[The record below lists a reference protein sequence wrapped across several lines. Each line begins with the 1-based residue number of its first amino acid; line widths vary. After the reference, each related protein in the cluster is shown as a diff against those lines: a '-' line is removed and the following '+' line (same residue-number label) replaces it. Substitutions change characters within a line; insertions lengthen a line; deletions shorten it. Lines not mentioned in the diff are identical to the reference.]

1 MADHFVEAEEEKD
14 LFFSEKDKQAIKASF
29 IGSLKAGISIATF
42 VAPMIIVFG
51 VGTMIG
57 NFFKSE

>member
-1 MADHFVEAEEEKD
+1 MADHFVEAEEKD
-14 LFFSEKDKQAIKASF
+14 PFFSEEDKHAIKASF

-42 VAPMIIVFG
+42 IAPMIIVLG